1 MVNYS
6 RISPEAGMV
15 MKKGSGDY
23 LPSGRVPGR
32 AQISPRRW
40 RQLRTSFWDFLA
52 IFRVFHPGG
61 INRRSGGVGADLGGP
76 HLCQARPARLG
87 RAWAR
92 CGPPVAPLLL
102 PFGHLESSGVKLR
115 KIVSFS
121 NFFFFYKKKI
131 FFFYYKK
138 KKKKKKKSA
147 PPFFFFEKGGGKKKK
162 KKTKK
167 K

>member
-6 RISPEAGMV
+6 QITPEAGMV
-15 MKKGSGDY
+15 MKKASGDN
-23 LPSGRVPGR
+23 LPSRRVPGR

-40 RQLRTSFWDFLA
+40 RQLRTFFWTFLA

-61 INRRSGGVGADLGGP
+61 LNRRSGGVGGGLGGA
-76 HLCQARPARLG
+76 HLGQARPARLG

-102 PFGHLESSGVKLR
+102 PFGLLESSGVILR

-121 NFFFFYKKKI
+121 NSENIWLPVILK
-131 FFFYYKK
+131 
-138 KKKKKKKSA
+138 
-147 PPFFFFEKGGGKKKK
+147 P
-162 KKTKK
+162 KTVKYRK
-167 K
+167 WPLWHPVNRLVAGNK